1 MRLQSMPA
9 KLARHIAFS
18 RKTDMSTFSIL
29 AFAVPVM
36 LLVFAVK
43 VWRLIRN
50 H

>member
-1 MRLQSMPA
+1 
-9 KLARHIAFS
+9 
-18 RKTDMSTFSIL
+18 MSTFSIL

-43 VWRLIRN
+43 VWHLIRN